1 MIYNFFDRAKEAS
14 LSKVKLQR
22 PLSQTVFKGIDMDD
36 IGKLEDLLRLVFIY
50 EECGN
55 LKVVVESLLE
65 ILTKRKSHTFYRPM
79 DLNSLRDGRRRGD
92 SSLSK

>member
-22 PLSQTVFKGIDMDD
+22 PLSQKVFKGIDMDD

-55 LKVVVESLLE
+55 LKVVESLLE